1 MSEEQV
7 KPADAEAVKEEE
19 EDAVEEISEEDL
31 DGVVG
36 GAYFTGKDLLRTGG
50 EDPLE
55 APCTCGEE
63 NCDCVSCDSEVVSAT
78 NVTAD

>member
-1 MSEEQV
+1 MSEEQL
-7 KPADAEAVKEEE
+7 KAADADAAKEEE
-19 EDAVEEISEEDL
+19 EAIEEISEEDL

-36 GAYFTGKDLLRTGG
+36 GAIGPGIG
-50 EDPLE
+50 QSPLGL
-55 APCTCGEE
+55 ACTCGEE